1 MHWSL
6 TAPYTVAEFVAM
18 AVIVAAALCTPRPA
32 RRALERAGR
41 ALLRAMGRRPA
52 LAVFLLAL
60 AWNLLPL
67 AFFVPVPSVHDEFS
81 YLLMADTFRHGRLSM
96 PSHPLWRSF
105 ETFHVIQE
113 PTYASK
119 YPPFQG
125 LVLAAGVLLFGAPI
139 LAVKIVAAL
148 DAVGVWW
155 ALRGWMPPRWA
166 VLGAVVF
173 ALQFGGF
180 SYWSQSLFGGVGATL
195 GGALVLGAY
204 PRLVARPRVRH
215 GVLLGVGLAI
225 LATTR
230 PYEGLVLAVPIA
242 VALLRV
248 ARGWRDG
255 SAVALLPAGLLAAAA
270 VAGIAAYNRSVTG
283 DPLTFPY
290 QVYTERY
297 GYAQPFRFQAPRRQ
311 VHIAQP
317 VMQKFVDEFERG
329 QYQASAAE
337 HWRPLLRFYVAP
349 LLPAPLVLLPCL
361 WRHRR
366 SRFPILLGVLALLA
380 SMLTTFLLPH
390 YVAPFS
396 ALLLLLVVQC
406 LRLLFITRWRG
417 RRAGRSLGPA
427 VLRAW
432 FYAWM
437 AISLVAG
444 GAQAHAQSLH
454 PWYMVRR
461 DIERELDGQPGDH
474 LVFVHYEK
482 AHSPHEEWVYNRAD
496 IDAARVV
503 WAREVDPVHDAALRR
518 YYCGRT
524 VWLVRPDGPVPI
536 GPEKL
541 RPPACDSPE

>member
-6 TAPYTVAEFVAM
+6 TAPFTVAEFVAM
-18 AVIVAAALCTPRPA
+18 AVIVSTAVLTPRPV
-32 RRALERAGR
+32 RRALARVGR
-41 ALLRAMGRRPA
+41 GLLRVRGRRPE

-67 AFFVPVPSVHDEFS
+67 AFYEPVPFVHDEFS
-81 YLLMADTFRHGRLSM
+81 YLLMADTFLHGRLSM
-96 PSHPLWRSF
+96 PTHPLWRSF

-125 LVLAAGVLLFGAPI
+125 LVLAAGMLLFGTPF
-139 LAVKIVAAL
+139 LGVKIVAAL
-148 DAVGVWW
+148 DAAGVCW

-180 SYWSQSLFGGVGATL
+180 SYWSQMLFGGVGATL

-204 PRLVARPRVRH
+204 PRLAARPRVRH

-230 PYEGLVLAVPIA
+230 PYEGLFLAVPLA
-242 VALLRV
+242 AALLRV
-248 ARGWRDG
+248 ARRSRDG
-255 SAVALLPAGLLAAAA
+255 FAVALVPAGLLAAVA
-270 VAGIAAYNRSVTG
+270 VAGVAAYNRSVTG
-283 DPLTFPY
+283 EALTFPY

-297 GYAQPFRFQAPRRQ
+297 GYAPPFRFQAPHRE
-311 VHIAQP
+311 VKITPP

-329 QYQASAAE
+329 HYHASGWE
-337 HWRPLLRFYVAP
+337 RWRPLLRFYVVP
-349 LLPAPLVLLPCL
+349 LLPAPLLLLPGL

-366 SRFPILLGVLALLA
+366 SRFPILLGAAALLA
-380 SMLTTFLLPH
+380 STLTTFLLPH

-396 ALLLLLVVQC
+396 ALLLLLLVQC
-406 LRLLFITRWRG
+406 LRLLFITRWRDRRIG
-417 RRAGRSLGPA
+417 RPIGQAL
-427 VLRAW
+427 LRAW
-432 FYAWM
+432 FYAWI
-437 AISLVAG
+437 AIGLVAG
-444 GAQAHAQSLH
+444 GAQAHAQGLH
-454 PWYMVRR
+454 PWYVVRR
-461 DIERELDGQPGDH
+461 DLERELNGQPGSH
-474 LVFVHYEK
+474 LVFVHYEE
-482 AHSPHEEWVYNRAD
+482 AHSPHAEWVYNRAD

-503 WAREVDPVHDAALRR
+503 WAREVGPAQDAALRR

-524 VWLVRPDGPVPI
+524 VWLVRPDGPGPI
-536 GPEKL
+536 RPEKL
-541 RPPACDSPE
+541 HPPSCGSPG